1 MPKRAQKGQSP
12 LRQNPK
18 PMAYS
23 TPYDYNEDSI
33 RQLDEKF
40 SEIEH
45 DRFLYCIQEQ
55 QKWDIEKVNNFIA
68 QLRTSHL
75 YALKELDRLKQ
86 LEPTYNKEYPT
97 NHRRYITTAQEVVSK
112 MSSTLSGLK
121 KIVAEFRNKGK
132 NKKDVSIMD
141 DTSLYTGPYMQD
153 LFGWDTYKDQSAQDL
168 LQELNSFL
176 EDAQECIDIAVKM
189 IEDEIAI
196 SQDPE
201 TAYPIYLDNY
211 YRSVS
216 DNRLFIKMIE
226 NQRPDLDNDFV
237 QALVQADDSKRFIAS
252 LFHSFNR
259 ERFNLNCACVAI
271 HEGKKAE
278 LTREESLIWGR
289 DNEVKVKRLRL
300 LLDHILELTENMED
314 VIGWEGM
321 LKGHFVMRLLFWCG
335 WNGSKNEAMLNYITK
350 RCKGVIGVVKMGA
363 VMTERR
369 KLARLTAKED
379 EAQQLAFN
387 RQIDTFINSLEEKA
401 SESN

>member
-1 MPKRAQKGQSP
+1 
-12 LRQNPK
+12 
-18 PMAYS
+18 MAYS

-369 KLARLTAKED
+369 KLTRLTAKED
-379 EAQQLAFN
+379 KAQQLAFN

>member
-1 MPKRAQKGQSP
+1 
-12 LRQNPK
+12 
-18 PMAYS
+18 MAYS

-196 SQDPE
+196 SHDPE

-237 QALVQADDSKRFIAS
+237 QALEQADDSKRFIAS

-321 LKGHFVMRLLFWCG
+321 LKGYFVMRLLFWCG

-350 RCKGVIGVVKMGA
+350 CCKGVIGVVKMGA

>member
-1 MPKRAQKGQSP
+1 
-12 LRQNPK
+12 
-18 PMAYS
+18 MAYS

-237 QALVQADDSKRFIAS
+237 KALEQADDSKRFIAS

-314 VIGWEGM
+314 VIGWKGM
-321 LKGHFVMRLLFWCG
+321 LKGYFVMRLLFWCG

-350 RCKGVIGVVKMGA
+350 CCKGVIGVVKMGA
-363 VMTERR
+363 VMTEKR
-369 KLARLTAKED
+369 KLARLSAKED

-387 RQIDTFINSLEEKA
+387 RQIDAFINSLEEKA

>member
-1 MPKRAQKGQSP
+1 
-12 LRQNPK
+12 
-18 PMAYS
+18 MAYS

-237 QALVQADDSKRFIAS
+237 QALEQADDSKRFIAS

-321 LKGHFVMRLLFWCG
+321 LKGYFVMRLLFWCG

-363 VMTERR
+363 VMTASR
-369 KLARLTAKED
+369 KLTRLTAKED
-379 EAQQLAFN
+379 KAQQLAFN

>member
-1 MPKRAQKGQSP
+1 
-12 LRQNPK
+12 
-18 PMAYS
+18 MAYS

-237 QALVQADDSKRFIAS
+237 QALEQADDSKRFIAS

-321 LKGHFVMRLLFWCG
+321 LKGYFVMRLLFWCG

-350 RCKGVIGVVKMGA
+350 CCKGVIGVVKMGA

-369 KLARLTAKED
+369 KLVRLTAKED
-379 EAQQLAFN
+379 EAQQLAFS

>member
-1 MPKRAQKGQSP
+1 
-12 LRQNPK
+12 
-18 PMAYS
+18 MAYS

-33 RQLDEKF
+33 RRLDEKF

-75 YALKELDRLKQ
+75 YALKELDRLKK

-97 NHRRYITTAQEVVSK
+97 NHRRYVTTAQEVVSR

-121 KIVAEFRNKGK
+121 KIVAEFRSKGK
-132 NKKDVSIMD
+132 NKKEVTIMD
-141 DTSLYTGPYMQD
+141 NTPLYTGPYMQD

-237 QALVQADDSKRFIAS
+237 QALEQADDSKRFIAS

-321 LKGHFVMRLLFWCG
+321 LKGYFVMRLLFWCG

-350 RCKGVIGVVKMGA
+350 CCKGVIGVVKMGA

>member
-1 MPKRAQKGQSP
+1 
-12 LRQNPK
+12 
-18 PMAYS
+18 MAYS

-237 QALVQADDSKRFIAS
+237 QALEQADDSKRFIAS

-321 LKGHFVMRLLFWCG
+321 LKGYFVMRLLFWCG

-379 EAQQLAFN
+379 KAQQLAFN

>member
-1 MPKRAQKGQSP
+1 
-12 LRQNPK
+12 
-18 PMAYS
+18 MAYS

-237 QALVQADDSKRFIAS
+237 KALEQADDSKRFIAS

-314 VIGWEGM
+314 VIGWKGM

-350 RCKGVIGVVKMGA
+350 CCKGVIGVVKMGA
-363 VMTERR
+363 VMTEKR
-369 KLARLTAKED
+369 KLARLSAKED

-387 RQIDTFINSLEEKA
+387 RQIDAFINSLEEKA

>member
-1 MPKRAQKGQSP
+1 
-12 LRQNPK
+12 
-18 PMAYS
+18 MAYS

-379 EAQQLAFN
+379 KAQQLAFN

>member
-1 MPKRAQKGQSP
+1 
-12 LRQNPK
+12 
-18 PMAYS
+18 MAYS

-237 QALVQADDSKRFIAS
+237 QALEQADDSKRFIAS

-314 VIGWEGM
+314 VIGWKGM
-321 LKGHFVMRLLFWCG
+321 LKGYFVMRLLFWCG

-350 RCKGVIGVVKMGA
+350 CCKGVIGVVKMGA

>member
-1 MPKRAQKGQSP
+1 
-12 LRQNPK
+12 
-18 PMAYS
+18 MAYS

-40 SEIEH
+40 NEIEH

-278 LTREESLIWGR
+278 LTREESLIWGLE
-289 DNEVKVKRLRL
+289 NEVKVKRLRL

-369 KLARLTAKED
+369 KLTRLTAKED

>member
-1 MPKRAQKGQSP
+1 
-12 LRQNPK
+12 
-18 PMAYS
+18 MAYS

-121 KIVAEFRNKGK
+121 KIVAEFRSKGK
-132 NKKDVSIMD
+132 NKKEVTIMD
-141 DTSLYTGPYMQD
+141 NTPLYTGPYMQD

-196 SQDPE
+196 SHDPE

-237 QALVQADDSKRFIAS
+237 QALEQADDSKRFIAS

>member
-1 MPKRAQKGQSP
+1 
-12 LRQNPK
+12 
-18 PMAYS
+18 MAYS

-321 LKGHFVMRLLFWCG
+321 LKGYFVMRLLFWCG

>member
-1 MPKRAQKGQSP
+1 MT
-12 LRQNPK
+12 K

-33 RQLDEKF
+33 RRLDEKF

-68 QLRTSHL
+68 RLRTSHH

-86 LEPTYNKEYPT
+86 IEATYNKEYPT
-97 NHRRYITTAQEVVSK
+97 NHRRYVTTAQEVVSK

-132 NKKDVSIMD
+132 TKKEVSIMD
-141 DTSLYTGPYMQD
+141 NTPLYTGPYMQD
-153 LFGWDTYKDQSAQDL
+153 FFGWDSYKDQNAQDL

-176 EDAQECIDIAVKM
+176 KDAQECIDIAVKM

-196 SQDPE
+196 SQNPE
-201 TAYPIYLDNY
+201 AAYPIYLDNY

-216 DNRLFIKMIE
+216 DSRLFIQMIE
-226 NQRPDLDNDFV
+226 DQRPDLENEFV
-237 QALVQADDSKRFIAS
+237 QALEQAKDVKKLIAS

-259 ERFNLNCACVAI
+259 DRFNLNCACVAI

-278 LTREESLIWGR
+278 LTKEESLIWGL
-289 DNEVKVKRLRL
+289 DNLAKVKRLRL
-300 LLDHILELTENMED
+300 LLDHILELPGKMD
-314 VIGWEGM
+314 GVIGWKGM
-321 LKGHFVMRLLFWCG
+321 LKGYFVMRLLFWCG
-335 WNGSKNEAMLNYITK
+335 WNGTKNDAILKYITK
-350 RCKGVIGVVKMGA
+350 RCEGTIGVVKMSA
-363 VMTERR
+363 VMTEKR
-369 KLARLTAKED
+369 KLAVLTASKD
-379 EAQQLAFN
+379 EAQQQAFN
-387 RQIDTFINSLEEKA
+387 RQIDAFIDDLEEK
-401 SESN
+401 SME

>member
-1 MPKRAQKGQSP
+1 
-12 LRQNPK
+12 
-18 PMAYS
+18 MAYS

-237 QALVQADDSKRFIAS
+237 KALEQADDSKRFIAS

-300 LLDHILELTENMED
+300 LLGHILELTENMED

-321 LKGHFVMRLLFWCG
+321 LKGYFVMRLLFWCG

-350 RCKGVIGVVKMGA
+350 CCKGVIGVVKMGA

>member
-237 QALVQADDSKRFIAS
+237 QALEQADDSKRFIAS

-321 LKGHFVMRLLFWCG
+321 LKGYFVMRLLFWCG

-350 RCKGVIGVVKMGA
+350 CCKGVIGVVKMGA

>member
-1 MPKRAQKGQSP
+1 
-12 LRQNPK
+12 
-18 PMAYS
+18 MAYS

-237 QALVQADDSKRFIAS
+237 QALEQADDSKRFIAS

>member
-1 MPKRAQKGQSP
+1 
-12 LRQNPK
+12 
-18 PMAYS
+18 MAYS

-237 QALVQADDSKRFIAS
+237 QALEQADDSKRFIAS

-350 RCKGVIGVVKMGA
+350 CCKGVIGVVKMGA
-363 VMTERR
+363 VMTEKR